1 MTYQINGKEFSQRP
15 HPGQCLRTFLRELE
29 HFGVKKGCDA
39 GDCGAC
45 TVLIDGEPVHSCLIP
60 AFRADGHAVTTIEGL
75 APDGGTHPM
84 QQAFLDAQ
92 AFQCGFCTS
101 GMILTCASL
110 NQAQRQDLGA
120 SLKGN
125 LCRCTGYRAIEDALN
140 GKKNIEEAAAG
151 TAFGRSL
158 PAPAG
163 PQLVR
168 GAAPY
173 TFDTA
178 MEGLLHIKMLRSP
191 HPHAKIVSIDKTA
204 ALNVAGVHAV
214 LTFEDAPDRLFST
227 ARHEKTWMDPDDT
240 RVLDDVVRFIGQ
252 KVAAVVAESEA
263 AAEEA
268 CRRLKVDYEI
278 LPDVVDP
285 ERAIAPGA
293 PAIHAGKTRQQRV
306 ANAQRNI
313 VAETRGEFGNVAS
326 ALAQAAVTYEGT
338 FTTQR
343 VQHAALETHGG
354 LAWVDPSGI
363 LNVRS
368 STQTP
373 FLTRR
378 ALADIFNLAPDKV
391 RVFCERVGGGFGGK
405 QEMFVED
412 ILALAALRT
421 GRPVKLELTREEQF
435 ISTST
440 RHPMRITVKAGAD
453 RSGKLTALQ
462 LDVLSNTGAYGNHAG
477 PVLSHAC
484 GELIGVYN
492 CPNKKV
498 DAVVTYTNTVPSG
511 AFRGYGLPQTLFA
524 VEAAIDEL
532 ARRLGISPF
541 EIRRRNIVKPGDPM
555 LSPPGSGHTDVLY
568 GSYGLDQCL
577 DLVERAMQAE
587 GPNIELSADW
597 LVGEG
602 IALTMIDTVP
612 PDGHIADASIS
623 LREDGGFELTVG
635 TAEFGN
641 GTSTV
646 HRQIAATVLKT
657 TVDQIH
663 LLQSD
668 TAHGGHD
675 TGAYGS
681 TGTFVAGRAT
691 QAAAENL
698 AGELKS
704 LASHTTGT
712 DPASCVLEN
721 DSVDLR
727 QAAPVIRATCGGSA
741 RTGNNT
747 SRQRHLGRHAALG
760 RVQCPGVSRRREQ
773 THRRNQD
780 PEKRACRG
788 CRPGRQSDA
797 VPRTGR
803 GRRGAIARRNVVR
816 GNGDRWARPRGESQ
830 ISRLSLAVVCRYSA
844 HRGVFRGHHRH
855 AGTDGRKIDER
866 KPLQSGGCS
875 ARQCARRCHR
885 HPFHGCAVQAGPVVS
900 AAAGEVWVVAAPR
913 HLRAGLTHL
922 DRRHSTPA
930 HGAFNLA
937 VRLIGRQKNVVVVVQ
952 PKRRKVHRDKVH
964 VRASH
969 ADLGNL
975 RHRR

>member
-1 MTYQINGKEFSQRP
+1 MTFEINGRTFSESPRA
-15 HPGQCLRTFLRELE
+15 GQCLRTFLRELG

-75 APDGGTHPM
+75 AADGRAHPM

-125 LCRCTGYRAIEDALN
+125 LCRCTGYRTIEDALN
-140 GKKNIEEAAAG
+140 GKKNIEDAVAG
-151 TAFGRSL
+151 AAFGRSL

-163 PQLVR
+163 PQVVR
-168 GAAPY
+168 GAARY

-178 MEGLLHIKMLRSP
+178 MEDTLHIKMLRSP
-191 HPHAKIVSIDKTA
+191 HPHAKIIAIDKTA
-204 ALNVAGVHAV
+204 ALNVPGVQAV

-227 ARHEKTWMDPDDT
+227 ARHEKAWMDPDDT
-240 RVLDDVVRFIGQ
+240 RVLDKVVRFIGQ
-252 KVAAVVAESEA
+252 KVAAVVAASEA
-263 AAEEA
+263 SAEEG

-278 LPDVVDP
+278 LPDVIDP
-285 ERAIAPGA
+285 AQAIAPGA
-293 PAIHAGKTRQQRV
+293 PLIHGDKTGEQRV
-306 ANAQRNI
+306 TNAQRNI
-313 VAETRGEFGNVAS
+313 VAETHGEYGDVAS
-326 ALAQAAVTYEGT
+326 ALAQAALTYEGT

-354 LAWVDPSGI
+354 LAWVDSTGI

-378 ALADIFNLAPDKV
+378 ALADIFDLAPDKV

-412 ILALAALRT
+412 ILALAALKT

-440 RHPMRITVKAGAD
+440 RHPMRVTVKAGAD
-453 RSGKLTALQ
+453 RNGKLTALQ

-477 PVLSHAC
+477 PVLLHAC
-484 GELIGVYN
+484 GESIGVYN
-492 CPNKKV
+492 CPNKKI
-498 DAVVTYTNTVPSG
+498 DAVVAYTNTVPSG
-511 AFRGYGLPQTLFA
+511 AFRGYGLAQTLLA

-532 ARRLGISPF
+532 AKGLGISPF
-541 EIRRRNIVKPGDPM
+541 EMRRRNIIKPGDPM
-555 LSPPGSGHTDVLY
+555 LSPPGSGYTDVLY

-577 DLVERAMQAE
+577 DLVERAMQAP

-597 LVGEG
+597 LIGDG

-612 PDGHIADASIS
+612 PDGHIADATIS

-646 HRQIAATVLKT
+646 HRQIAATALKT
-657 TVDQIH
+657 TVDRIR
-663 LLQSD
+663 LKQSD

-698 AGELKS
+698 ADDLRVFVS
-704 LASHTTGT
+704 TTT
-712 DPASCVLEN
+712 KTNPDTCVLEN
-721 DSVDLR
+721 DSVICAKQRVSFAQLAEMAR
-727 QAAPVIRATCGGSA
+727 AQGQALSASGSSAGTPRSVAFNVQGFRVAVNKGTGEIKILKSVQAADAGRVANPMQCRGQIEGGVAQSLGATLYEEMVIDDGGRVVNPRFRDYHLPSFADVPRTEVFFADTTDTLGPMGAKSMSESPYNPVA
-741 RTGNNT
+741 
-747 SRQRHLGRHAALG
+747 AALG
-760 RVQCPGVSRRREQ
+760 NALADATGIRF
-773 THRRNQD
+773 T
-780 PEKRACRG
+780 
-788 CRPGRQSDA
+788 A
-797 VPRTGR
+797 VPFKP
-803 GRRGAIARRNVVR
+803 
-816 GNGDRWARPRGESQ
+816 DRLWPLLQEK
-830 ISRLSLAVVCRYSA
+830 Y
-844 HRGVFRGHHRH
+844 GH
-855 AGTDGRKIDER
+855 KN
-866 KPLQSGGCS
+866 
-875 ARQCARRCHR
+875 
-885 HPFHGCAVQAGPVVS
+885 
-900 AAAGEVWVVAAPR
+900 AP
-913 HLRAGLTHL
+913 
-922 DRRHSTPA
+922 
-930 HGAFNLA
+930 
-937 VRLIGRQKNVVVVVQ
+937 
-952 PKRRKVHRDKVH
+952 
-964 VRASH
+964 
-969 ADLGNL
+969 
-975 RHRR
+975 